1 EILGLLIEPESVSD
15 DDLAQIIRQCDD
27 PVAAGRLAARF
38 REIYATMA
46 LSGTSGFTSADFD
59 QIFLQRRL
67 KPRDLDTRI
76 ST

>member
-1 EILGLLIEPESVSD
+1 
-15 DDLAQIIRQCDD
+15 
-27 PVAAGRLAARF
+27 AAGRLAARF

-76 ST
+76 STVVSRFQAKPSSSISGDDCASGVKLSLS